1 MHPNNKEETTFV
13 TEWEVFVAV
22 MMMFGLKTTPI
33 MFQRI
38 IMEIFGEYILAFMQ
52 VFLDDFVVYIQRTEH
67 LDHLQMCLEK
77 CRSARLSQNLAKWA
91 FGVTNDTLLGHIL
104 SKEGIATDLDKIDVI
119 FRHQHR
125 QTQNC

>member
-77 CRSARLSQNLAKWA
+77 CRSARLSQNLAKCA